1 MSLGQ
6 GAFLVFLGLGCLR
19 FGAGGGAR
27 PSEAPPAGPLLA
39 ATPSVAQLEAQTR
52 RNPRPLAPVRLAR
65 ESDIQWAG
73 PASGP
78 LLWPV
83 PGARM
88 SLRFGAMA
96 GKLHAGIDLVAAHA
110 APVRAAATG
119 KVSFVGFRPDGYGNL
134 VVLDH
139 VGGWQ
144 TAYAH
149 NDVNLVRK
157 GQRVFA
163 GHVVARVGAT
173 GHSLGPTLHFEVR
186 QAGLP
191 KNPLRYFRL
200 PAERP
205 VAPVP
210 PDAVSLFL
218 P

>member
-6 GAFLVFLGLGCLR
+6 AAFLLFLGLGCLR
-19 FGAGGGAR
+19 LGPGGSAR
-27 PSEAPPAGPLLA
+27 PAEAPPPGAFMS

-73 PASGP
+73 PASGS

-88 SLRFGAMA
+88 SLRFGAME
-96 GKLHAGIDLVAAHA
+96 GKLHAGLDLVAAQA

-134 VVLDH
+134 VILDH

-163 GHVVARVGAT
+163 GHVVARVGST

-186 QAGLP
+186 HGGVP

-200 PAERP
+200 PAESPANR
-205 VAPVP
+205 VP
-210 PDAVSLFL
+210 AGAVSHFL